1 MVIFELPRSVMK
13 SSDCSFFSP
22 CLIKLSPVFFKRRRW
37 KKLAGVSTQ
46 RIPKTNTT
54 PSCYYRW
61 PDRRVRREA
70 SSRENLSN
78 YRFSDAVT
86 GRRIDCKA
94 ELLIP
99 SFLPSFLACFLPHL
113 PVKQPTCCHHF
124 AMLVRLQLSA
134 RCTACRE
141 AAAAIR
147 HRALERLWL
156 CAHKTQPPAASVT
169 RTWIRAQRGRGRRR
183 DAKGNINPASP
194 ETDAAP
200 CAASDGNKSSRFNNT
215 EEAAEVI
222 QLCILRRNAT
232 FPTWLIWDSL
242 RRVGSDVGSGGVLGH
257 YCDYKWSQTEQQR
270 SLLPTWV

>member
-1 MVIFELPRSVMK
+1 MWTRLFTKQLLNMITVIFELPPSVMK
-13 SSDCSFFSP
+13 SSDCSFIFF
-22 CLIKLSPVFFKRRRW
+22 CLIKLSPVFLRRRRW

-70 SSRENLSN
+70 TSQEDLSN

-86 GRRIDCKA
+86 GWRIDCKA

-99 SFLPSFLACFLPHL
+99 SLLPSFLACFLPHL
-113 PVKQPTCCHHF
+113 PVKQPTSCHHF

-134 RCTACRE
+134 RRTACRE

-156 CAHKTQPPAASVT
+156 CAHKTQPPAHSL
-169 RTWIRAQRGRGRRR
+169 RNQ
-183 DAKGNINPASP
+183 DL
-194 ETDAAP
+194 E
-200 CAASDGNKSSRFNNT
+200 KSSAGTKRT
-215 EEAAEVI
+215 KRCKRQQKTQRHPRPTLYLVLSVI
-222 QLCILRRNAT
+222 GMK
-232 FPTWLIWDSL
+232 
-242 RRVGSDVGSGGVLGH
+242 V
-257 YCDYKWSQTEQQR
+257 
-270 SLLPTWV
+270 